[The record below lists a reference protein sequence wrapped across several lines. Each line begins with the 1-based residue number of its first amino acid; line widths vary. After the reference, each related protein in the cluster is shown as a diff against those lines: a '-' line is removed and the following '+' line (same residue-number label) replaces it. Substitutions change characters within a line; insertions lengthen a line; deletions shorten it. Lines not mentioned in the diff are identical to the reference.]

1 MQLFTESQLDVVI
14 SVTAF
19 VMVFIVVMYLAKFK
33 VRFVKDRKID
43 NQHYVIESVLSKNLA
58 KLDKI
63 VNSIG
68 ELRTRLD
75 LLEDSEGIPISR
87 TTMDTQMSQ
96 TEGLSNVRTDY
107 ISKNKNKNSEV
118 YNAIRPVKPDPVISQ
133 ELYKKSHKRVRMDGN
148 KQEDDLHK
156 DTSMY
161 ILELL
166 RESPR
171 TAREIQYDIGKTRE
185 HISRLVK
192 KLYDKGLVSRDLDVK
207 PFVYKITDEGHKLLG

>member
-1 MQLFTESQLDVVI
+1 MQLFSESQLDVVI

-19 VMVFIVVMYLAKFK
+19 IVAFIIVMYFIKFK
-33 VRFVKDRKID
+33 DRFVKDRKTD
-43 NQHYVIESVLSKNLA
+43 NQYYVIESVLAKNLA

-63 VNSIG
+63 VNLIG
-68 ELRTRLD
+68 KLRTRLD
-75 LLEDSEGIPISR
+75 LLEDNEGTPISR
-87 TTMDTQMSQ
+87 TILDTQMS
-96 TEGLSNVRTDY
+96 LSNIKAGYD
-107 ISKNKNKNSEV
+107 ISNTKNNNSEA
-118 YNAIRPVKPDPVISQ
+118 YQNNAIKSGPVISQ
-133 ELYKKSHKRVRMDGN
+133 GLYKKSHKHKHGVYAN

-171 TAREIQYDIGKTRE
+171 TAREIQYDVGKTRE

-192 KLYDKGLVSRDLDVK
+192 KLYDGGLVSRDLNVK
-207 PFVYKITDEGHKLLG
+207 PFVYEITDEGHKLLE